1 MGQGNLTSEQHR
13 SRPERAWFAIYNEV
27 FVIMGKL
34 FGTDGI
40 RGVVNAGL
48 DADLAYKVG
57 LATAVV
63 LSSEKGVG
71 EKPLVTI
78 GKDTRISGDLLK
90 GSLIAGLC
98 TAGADVL
105 DLGTLPTPGVAWVT
119 VDRGADAG
127 IVISASHNPFEHNGI
142 KIFNGQGFK
151 LSDELEEKIEDIVL
165 FRYNNVPRKT
175 HGEIGRVSYIAPAA
189 SAEYISHL
197 VGTISSS
204 LNGMRILVDCAN
216 GAASATAARLFDR
229 FLSLS
234 TDVINADPNGTNIND
249 NCGSTHM
256 DALAAMVKA
265 GGYDIG
271 IAFDGDADRCL
282 AVDEL
287 GNLIDGDQIMAA
299 CGSDL
304 RERGKLSGNTVV
316 ATVMSNIGLH
326 AFAREH
332 HLNLECTNVGDR
344 NVLERMLEHGYS
356 LGGEQSGHMIFLDY
370 ATTGDGELTALQIL
384 DLLFRSGR
392 KASELFNRCKRYPQ
406 VLINIPVADADVKQQ
421 IMSASW
427 LTEAIHT
434 QEEKLHGDGR
444 ILVRPSG
451 TEALI
456 RVMVEAKED
465 GTALNI
471 AQELADLI
479 KSMNF

>member
-1 MGQGNLTSEQHR
+1 
-13 SRPERAWFAIYNEV
+13 
-27 FVIMGKL
+27 MGKL

-57 LATAVV
+57 LAAAIV
-63 LSSEKGVG
+63 LAKDKKPG

-119 VDRGADAG
+119 VDEGADAG

-165 FRYNNVPRKT
+165 FGHNNVPMKT
-175 HGEIGRVSYIAPAA
+175 HGEIGKVSYVAPKA
-189 SAEYISHL
+189 SEDYIDHL
-197 VGTISSS
+197 ESTIDST
-204 LNGMRILVDCAN
+204 LGGLRILVDCAN

-229 FLSLS
+229 FSKLR
-234 TDVINADPNGTNIND
+234 TDVINADPDGININD
-249 NCGSTHM
+249 KCGSTHI

-265 GGYDIG
+265 GGYDMG

-299 CGSDL
+299 CGLDMMNK
-304 RERGKLSGNTVV
+304 GKLPGNTVV
-316 ATVMSNIGLH
+316 ATVMSNLGLH
-326 AFAREH
+326 VYTKEH
-332 HLNLECTNVGDR
+332 GMKLECTAVGDR
-344 NVLERMLEHGYS
+344 NVLERMLEKGYAI
-356 LGGEQSGHMIFLDY
+356 GGEQSGHMIFLEH

-384 DLLFRSGR
+384 ALLKESGK
-392 KASELFNRCKRYPQ
+392 KASELFGACPRYPQ
-406 VLINIPVADADVKQQ
+406 VLINIPVADNDVKKAV
-421 IMSASW
+421 MASE
-427 LTEAIHT
+427 LLVQAIQREEAALGG
-434 QEEKLHGDGR
+434 EGR
-444 ILVRPSG
+444 VLVRPSG
-451 TEALI
+451 TEALM
-456 RVMVEAKED
+456 RVMVEAKTEEIAR
-465 GTALNI
+465 TA
-471 AQELADLI
+471 AQRLADLI
-479 KSMNF
+479 GEL

>member
-1 MGQGNLTSEQHR
+1 
-13 SRPERAWFAIYNEV
+13 
-27 FVIMGKL
+27 MGKL

-57 LATAVV
+57 LAAAIV
-63 LSSEKGVG
+63 LSKDKKPG

-119 VDRGADAG
+119 VDEGADAG

-165 FRYNNVPRKT
+165 FGHNNVPMKT
-175 HGEIGRVSYIAPAA
+175 GGDIGKVSYVAPKA
-189 SAEYISHL
+189 SEDYIDHL
-197 VGTISSS
+197 ESTIDST
-204 LNGMRILVDCAN
+204 LGGLRILVDCAN

-229 FLSLS
+229 FSKLR
-234 TDVINADPNGTNIND
+234 TDVINADPDGININEK
-249 NCGSTHM
+249 CGSTHI
-256 DALAAMVKA
+256 DGLAAMVKA

-299 CGSDL
+299 CGLDMKAK
-304 RERGKLSGNTVV
+304 GKLPGNTIV
-316 ATVMSNIGLH
+316 ATVMSNLGLH
-326 AFAREH
+326 LYSKEKGMD
-332 HLNLECTNVGDR
+332 LECTAVGDR
-344 NVLERMLEHGYS
+344 NVLERMLEKGYR
-356 LGGEQSGHMIFLDY
+356 LGGEQSGHMIFLEH
-370 ATTGDGELTALQIL
+370 ATTGDGQLTALQML
-384 DLLFRSGR
+384 ALLKESG
-392 KASELFNRCKRYPQ
+392 KSASELFGCCPRFPQ
-406 VLINIPVADADVKQQ
+406 VLINVPVADNDVKKAA
-421 IMSASW
+421 MASP
-427 LTEAIHT
+427 LLAQAVQ
-434 QEEKLHGDGR
+434 QEESALNGEGR
-444 ILVRPSG
+444 VLVRPSG
-451 TEALI
+451 TEALM
-456 RVMVEAKED
+456 RVMVEAKTEE
-465 GTALNI
+465 I
-471 AQELADLI
+471 AQAAAQRLADLI
-479 KSMNF
+479 PQL